1 MCQQNTVAP
10 EGIIE
15 VEAQRMKDAIEAA
28 AAPQKYSRMPS
39 ANFLAET
46 GDQTLT
52 QALQEIRI
60 EAVTLSGAR
69 NDATRKAAKAKEVA
83 DLLASKQGLV
93 GLTTAHQVFTDCEDM
108 RTKIQTKLARFV

>member
-1 MCQQNTVAP
+1 MEAAVCQQNTVAP

-60 EAVTLSGAR
+60 EAVTLSG
-69 NDATRKAAKAKEVA
+69 TRKAAKAKEVA